1 MWPVG
6 QSVETSALQVMESN
20 GGLELWRCASGHPR
34 ETQEPWGGFSSPAW
48 VGHREVPC
56 LSVVY
61 FGVPKS
67 LPLKKAALL
76 LLAVSFPSYKFIHG

>member
-1 MWPVG
+1 MEMCLRAPKRD
-6 QSVETSALQVMESN
+6 TRAL
-20 GGLELWRCASGHPR
+20 G
-34 ETQEPWGGFSSPAW
+34 GGFSSPAW